1 MNDNVQDK
9 LEINIGQFNQVF
21 FEECVEHLAE
31 MEQILISLADCD
43 PDDEQL
49 NAIFRAAHSIKG
61 GAGMFGFH
69 DMTIVTHVLESLLDK
84 LRTHEIPFSSSMID
98 LFLEAGDVIAMQ
110 LSGHRNGTE
119 VNQEAVDLV
128 RGKLQQVIAGNAD
141 TAVSSSGGP
150 QETVMSE
157 CNSSS
162 AGFSDHRYELIFTPD
177 SDIFKR
183 GVRMENLL
191 GDLGELGHLTVQA
204 LVSEPNNLND
214 FDPKD
219 CVTSWRLLLETSA
232 GETEVREIFEF
243 VADEDQLQILNIKGF
258 VGDTGSSRQGAS
270 RQEPAL
276 LDRTAETD
284 QSDPVGETA
293 LVAPVSNRNVGR
305 RAYDKNEQSPGAYGR
320 RTGESESSIR
330 VGVTKVDQLIN
341 QVGELVITQLML
353 AQTAAALD
361 PVLYENL
368 HRSLLQLEHNTRDLQ
383 QSVMSI
389 RLVPIG
395 LVFSRFPRMV
405 RELSAKLGKQVELKM
420 IGETTELDKG
430 LIEKITDPLTHLV
443 RNCMDHALETADVR
457 IAAGKKP
464 AGTITLRAS
473 QTGGR
478 IVIDVIDD
486 GAGLNRE
493 KILGKALERGIPASG
508 SMTDEE
514 VWHLIFAPGFSTAET
529 VTDISGRGVG
539 MDVVLSNVQSM
550 NGRVSISSD
559 PGKGSRVTISLPLTL
574 AILDGLSVAVGEEKF
589 IIPLNSIIESMQP
602 TSDNLK
608 TVNGKKFVQ
617 VRGDYIPIIPLF
629 ELFNLQSHV
638 TEAEKGILILIDMEG
653 DKAAVLVDA
662 LLDEHQVVI
671 KSIETNY
678 RKVEGAA
685 GATILGDGRV
695 ALILDVGSLLQMH
708 KKNLELQH
716 KDLGGHKDNAD
727 RQ

>member
-1 MNDNVQDK
+1 MRMNNPERNN
-9 LEINIGQFNQVF
+9 LNINMGQFNQVF

-31 MEQILISLADCD
+31 MEQILISLADSD
-43 PDDEQL
+43 PSDEQL

-69 DMTIVTHVLESLLDK
+69 DMTIVTHVLESLLDR
-84 LRTHEIPFSSSMID
+84 LRTHEMAFSAAMVD

-110 LSGHRNGTE
+110 LAGHRDGSE
-119 VNQEAVDLV
+119 VSQEAVDRI
-128 RGKLQQVIAGNAD
+128 RGRLQQIIEGGAGS
-141 TAVSSSGGP
+141 AVAQPGGP
-150 QETVMSE
+150 HVDGQPE
-157 CNSSS
+157 
-162 AGFSDHRYELIFTPD
+162 AGAAQAGHCRRYEMIFTPD
-177 SDIFKR
+177 PDIFKR

-191 GDLGELGHLTVQA
+191 ADLGELGNLAVQA
-204 LVSEPNNLND
+204 QVSDAADLSTL
-214 FDPKD
+214 DPKD
-219 CVTSWRLLLETSA
+219 CHTSWRLFLETTA
-232 GETEVREIFEF
+232 GEAEIREIFEF
-243 VADEDQLQILNIKGF
+243 VADEDQLQVWESTGTADTAA
-258 VGDTGSSRQGAS
+258 GDTSQP
-270 RQEPAL
+270 EPAPL
-276 LDRTAETD
+276 PRQAET
-284 QSDPVGETA
+284 A
-293 LVAPVSNRNVGR
+293 APVPVESADAAGTNQQGR
-305 RAYDKNEQSPGAYGR
+305 RAYDKNELAPGAYGR
-320 RTGESESSIR
+320 RTGEFESSIR

-353 AQTAAALD
+353 AQTAASLD

-389 RLVPIG
+389 RLVPISI
-395 LVFSRFPRMV
+395 VFSRFPRMV
-405 RELSAKLGKQVELKM
+405 RELAAKLGKQVELKT

-443 RNCMDHALETADVR
+443 RNCLDHALETPDAR
-457 IAAGKKP
+457 KAAGKEP
-464 AGTITLRAS
+464 GGTVILRAS
-473 QTGGR
+473 QVGGR

-486 GAGLNRE
+486 GAGLNRQ
-493 KILGKALERGIPASG
+493 KILNKAAERGIPASDA
-508 SMTDEE
+508 MTDEE
-514 VWHLIFAPGFSTAET
+514 VWQLIFAPGFSTAEA

-539 MDVVLSNVQSM
+539 MDVVLSNVQAMS
-550 NGRVSISSD
+550 GRVTISSE
-559 PGKGSRVTISLPLTL
+559 PGKGTRVTISLPLTL

-589 IIPLNSIIESMQP
+589 IIPLNSIIESLQP
-602 TSDNLK
+602 AAENLK
-608 TVNGKKFVQ
+608 SVNGKKVVH

-629 ELFNLQSHV
+629 ELFNLQARE
-638 TEAEKGILILIDMEG
+638 TEAEKGILILIDVDGE
-653 DKAAVLVDA
+653 KAAVLVDA

-708 KKNLELQH
+708 KKQ
-716 KDLGGHKDNAD
+716 AT

>member
-1 MNDNVQDK
+1 MFMNQHDQDK
-9 LEINIGQFNQVF
+9 LEINMGQFNQVF

-31 MEQILISLADCD
+31 MEQILISLGDSN
-43 PDDEQL
+43 PDEEQL

-69 DMTIVTHVLESLLDK
+69 DMTIVTHILESLLDK

-110 LSGHRNGTE
+110 LSGHRDGSE
-119 VNQEAVDLV
+119 VSQEAVDRI
-128 RGKLQQVIAGNAD
+128 RGKLQQVSEGSVD
-141 TAVSSSGGP
+141 TVVPPVGTPPETAVPDCGSG
-150 QETVMSE
+150 
-157 CNSSS
+157 S
-162 AGFSDHRYELIFTPD
+162 AACSDRRYDLTFTPD
-177 SDIFKR
+177 TDIFKR
-183 GVRMENLL
+183 GVRLENLL
-191 GDLGELGHLTVQA
+191 ADLAGLGNLTVRAQVSDPGDL
-204 LVSEPNNLND
+204 SD

-219 CVTSWRLLLETSA
+219 CLTSWHLSLETCA
-232 GETEVREIFEF
+232 GEAEIREIFEF
-243 VADEDQLQILNIKGF
+243 VADEGQLQVSDVTEDGSRKEPVALDLQPEVKK
-258 VGDTGSSRQGAS
+258 TGSAG
-270 RQEPAL
+270 PIV
-276 LDRTAETD
+276 
-284 QSDPVGETA
+284 SDE
-293 LVAPVSNRNVGR
+293 SNRNISAGR
-305 RAYDKNEQSPGAYGR
+305 RAYDKNDLAPGAYGR

-389 RLVPIG
+389 RLVPISI
-395 LVFSRFPRMV
+395 VFSRFPRMV
-405 RELSAKLGKQVELKM
+405 RELATKLGKQVELKM

-443 RNCMDHALETADVR
+443 RNCLDHALEIPDVR
-457 IAAGKKP
+457 LATGKKP
-464 AGTITLRAS
+464 SGTIILRAS
-473 QTGGR
+473 QIGGR

-486 GAGLNRE
+486 GAGLNRQ
-493 KILGKALERGIPASG
+493 KILSKAAEREIPASDN
-508 SMTDEE
+508 MTDEE
-514 VWHLIFAPGFSTAET
+514 VWQLIFAPGFSTAEA

-550 NGRVSISSD
+550 NGRVNISSE
-559 PGKGSRVTISLPLTL
+559 PGKGTRVTISLPLTL
-574 AILDGLSVAVGEEKF
+574 AILDGLSVAVGDEKF
-589 IIPLNSIIESMQP
+589 IIPLNSIIESLQP
-602 TSDNLK
+602 VASNLK
-608 TVNGKKFVQ
+608 TVNGKKFVH
-617 VRGDYIPIIPLF
+617 VRGEYIPVIPLF
-629 ELFNLQSHV
+629 GLFNLQARV
-638 TEAEKGILILIDMEG
+638 TEPEKGILILIDVEG
-653 DKAAVLVDA
+653 EKAAVLVDA

-708 KKNLELQH
+708 KKNAVLQ
-716 KDLGGHKDNAD
+716 
-727 RQ
+727 

>member
-1 MNDNVQDK
+1 MDK
-9 LEINIGQFNQVF
+9 S
-21 FEECVEHLAE
+21 
-31 MEQILISLADCD
+31 SL
-43 PDDEQL
+43 
-49 NAIFRAAHSIKG
+49 
-61 GAGMFGFH
+61 
-69 DMTIVTHVLESLLDK
+69 
-84 LRTHEIPFSSSMID
+84 
-98 LFLEAGDVIAMQ
+98 
-110 LSGHRNGTE
+110 
-119 VNQEAVDLV
+119 
-128 RGKLQQVIAGNAD
+128 
-141 TAVSSSGGP
+141 
-150 QETVMSE
+150 
-157 CNSSS
+157 
-162 AGFSDHRYELIFTPD
+162 
-177 SDIFKR
+177 
-183 GVRMENLL
+183 
-191 GDLGELGHLTVQA
+191 
-204 LVSEPNNLND
+204 
-214 FDPKD
+214 
-219 CVTSWRLLLETSA
+219 
-232 GETEVREIFEF
+232 
-243 VADEDQLQILNIKGF
+243 
-258 VGDTGSSRQGAS
+258 
-270 RQEPAL
+270 
-276 LDRTAETD
+276 
-284 QSDPVGETA
+284 VGETSQ
-293 LVAPVSNRNVGR
+293 VASISNRDVGR
-305 RAYDKNEQSPGAYGR
+305 RAYDKNEQAPSAYGR

-330 VGVTKVDQLIN
+330 VGVAKVDQLIN

-383 QSVMSI
+383 QCVMSI

-405 RELSAKLGKQVELKM
+405 RELSTKLGKQVELKM

-464 AGTITLRAS
+464 GGTITLRAS

-486 GAGLNRE
+486 GVGLNRE
-493 KILGKALERGIPASG
+493 KILSKALERGIPVSG

-550 NGRVSISSD
+550 NGRVTISSE
-559 PGKGSRVTISLPLTL
+559 PGKGSLVTISLPLTL

-589 IIPLNSIIESMQP
+589 IIPLNSIIESLQP

-608 TVNGKKFVQ
+608 TVNGKNLVQ

-629 ELFNLQSHV
+629 ELFNLQSQI
-638 TEAEKGILILIDMEG
+638 TEAEKGILILIDVEG
-653 DKAAVLVDA
+653 EKAAVLVDA

-695 ALILDVGSLLQMH
+695 ALILDVGALLQMH
-708 KKNLELQH
+708 RKNSELQ
-716 KDLGGHKDNAD
+716 
-727 RQ
+727 